1 VPHSL
6 YLTNHEPDSIVLCWL
21 KQLLAHFWQLHC
33 RGYYFPYL
41 TVDWVMV
48 KGTEVGVKPLYA
60 VVGEGSEKGMLRGV
74 ARVVFEVLFGWD
86 KQQQQG

>member
-1 VPHSL
+1 
-6 YLTNHEPDSIVLCWL
+6 
-21 KQLLAHFWQLHC
+21 
-33 RGYYFPYL
+33 
-41 TVDWVMV
+41 MV